1 MSYPN
6 TTHRR
11 QSSSSPSVRFSD
23 TTNTRVIPGLW
34 QLSDDETSTMY
45 YTKADLLGIRSSLQT
60 SAKLLRRAT
69 KRGTTLEDL
78 TSQTD
83 TSRGIE
89 HLASKAMLLRVHTE
103 KAHSVRIALVAQQDE
118 GASPEHI
125 AHVTSMATRD
135 AAIRA
140 VERAIQDE
148 AAAYGPCDIVE
159 QEEPSASL
167 AFVLPSHHHP
177 V

>member
-1 MSYPN
+1 
-6 TTHRR
+6 
-11 QSSSSPSVRFSD
+11 
-23 TTNTRVIPGLW
+23 
-34 QLSDDETSTMY
+34 MY
-45 YTKADLLGIRSSLQT
+45 YTKADLLGIRSSIQT

-103 KAHSVRIALVAQQDE
+103 KAHSVRIALVAQQDD

-135 AAIRA
+135 AAVRA